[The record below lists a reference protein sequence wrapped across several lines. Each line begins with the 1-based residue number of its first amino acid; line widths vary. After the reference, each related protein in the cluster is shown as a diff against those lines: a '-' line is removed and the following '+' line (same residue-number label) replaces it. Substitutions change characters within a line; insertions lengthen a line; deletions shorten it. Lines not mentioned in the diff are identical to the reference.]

1 MRPSFLRVLV
11 VLGIGVTFAGAQV
24 AKAQDWRQGHG
35 RVEGVVQN
43 AKGEPISGATVALR
57 LNGAGTDLK
66 TNNVG
71 HWGLLGMTGGS
82 WEIDFS
88 APGYQSKKITVS
100 VTEMSR
106 IPPVKTQLEP
116 EAPAHAA
123 PDAVRTEVRVGGKA
137 ISKEAAAALE
147 RGNAAMKEKKFAD
160 AEESFLKVL
169 QELPEEPS
177 LLYTLSL
184 TFYFDSKPDRALE
197 FARKTVAVEP
207 QKADAWLMIS
217 ELELQ
222 KGNLEAGQEALA
234 RVPPE
239 RITSPEPYVDLGVL
253 SYNRRKYPEA
263 DQAFTKALSI
273 KPDFAQAYYYRGLE
287 RFAVKR
293 MPEARGDLQRS
304 LELAPNGPDA
314 ENAKEIL
321 KSIK

>member
-1 MRPSFLRVLV
+1 MRASLFRFIVA
-11 VLGIGVTFAGAQV
+11 LGIGVPVVAASA
-24 AKAQDWRQGHG
+24 AKAQDWHQGHG
-35 RVEGVVQN
+35 RLEGTVQN
-43 AKGEPISGATVALR
+43 AKGDPIAGATVAVR

-66 TNNVG
+66 TNTVG

-88 APGYQSKKITVS
+88 APGYQSKKINVNVS
-100 VTEMSR
+100 EMSR
-106 IPPVKTQLEP
+106 IPTVKIQLEP
-116 EAPAHAA
+116 EAPAQAA
-123 PDAVRTEVRVGGKA
+123 SEGPRTEVRVGGKA
-137 ISKEAAAALE
+137 ISKQAAAALE

-160 AEESFLKVL
+160 AEENFLKVL
-169 QELPEEPS
+169 PELPDESS

-184 TFYFDSKPDRALE
+184 SFYFDGKTDRALE

-207 QKADAWLMIS
+207 RKADAWLMIS

-253 SYNRRKYPEA
+253 SYNKKKYPEA
-263 DQAFTKALSI
+263 DQAFTKAISL
-273 KPDFAQAYYYRGLE
+273 KPDFAQAYYYRGLG

-293 MPEARGDLQRS
+293 MPEARADLQKS
-304 LELAPNGPDA
+304 LELAPSGPDA
-314 ENAKEIL
+314 ENAKEVL